1 PDPSLEATLTQAE
14 IAKDQAYAGY
24 LQLKAAQ
31 DKLSS
36 YDGSAPASQA
46 RAGSDQAYAGYLA
59 ARAQQGRLEGT
70 NLSPERR
77 AAQAAVDQARG
88 ALVLAQGNLDTAA
101 LISPVDGI
109 VFFNAIGT
117 PAADGQI
124 PKAAVGAAIAPQS
137 APFTVV
143 DLSAVRFVAEVD
155 EVDIGRIKRGMDVV
169 VNLDAF
175 AAESFESTVTQIL
188 SVATLTATGG
198 TVFPVQI
205 DLSGVSADL
214 LIGMKGDASIE
225 IDSVPDA
232 VTIPIEALFDEGGA
246 SYVYTVGA
254 GEVLKRTQVQIGTLT
269 ETRVQVTSGLSDGD
283 VVALSGPVELED
295 GMRIRAKR

>member
-1 PDPSLEATLTQAE
+1 
-14 IAKDQAYAGY
+14 
-24 LQLKAAQ
+24 
-31 DKLSS
+31 
-36 YDGSAPASQA
+36 
-46 RAGSDQAYAGYLA
+46 
-59 ARAQQGRLEGT
+59 
-70 NLSPERR
+70 
-77 AAQAAVDQARG
+77 
-88 ALVLAQGNLDTAA
+88 
-101 LISPVDGI
+101 
-109 VFFNAIGT
+109 
-117 PAADGQI
+117 
-124 PKAAVGAAIAPQS
+124 QS

-198 TVFPVQI
+198 IVFPVQI